1 MLLRL
6 SCGESCKLWGYWIYS
21 THAKRADYNINR
33 LQELAFFVS
42 VPGMDQKRPDPYAT
56 LGEFIKRQRE
66 LSQLSLRQLADIC
79 GISNPYLSQ
88 IERGLRTPSSMILQ
102 SLAKGLRI
110 SAETL
115 YTQAGILDPREAEES
130 DVIKE
135 IMHDPD
141 LSARQRE
148 MMIDMYRSF
157 RKVNDAEGPS

>member
-1 MLLRL
+1 MQ
-6 SCGESCKLWGYWIYS
+6 GV
-21 THAKRADYNINR
+21 NR

-42 VPGMDQKRPDPYAT
+42 VPHMAQKQPDPYAT

-115 YTQAGILDPREAEES
+115 YTQAGILDPQEAEES
-130 DVIKE
+130 DVIKAV
-135 IMHDPD
+135 MHDPD

-157 RKVNDAEGPS
+157 RQVNETSSTT

>member
-1 MLLRL
+1 MQR
-6 SCGESCKLWGYWIYS
+6 
-21 THAKRADYNINR
+21 AKR

-42 VPGMDQKRPDPYAT
+42 VPYMAQKQPDPYAT

-115 YTQAGILDPREAEES
+115 YTQAGILDPQEAEES
-130 DVIKE
+130 DVIKAV
-135 IMHDPD
+135 MHDPD

-157 RKVNDAEGPS
+157 RQVNETSSTT

>member
-1 MLLRL
+1 
-6 SCGESCKLWGYWIYS
+6 
-21 THAKRADYNINR
+21 
-33 LQELAFFVS
+33 
-42 VPGMDQKRPDPYAT
+42 MDQKRPDPYAT

-130 DVIKE
+130 DVIKA

-157 RKVNDAEGPS
+157 RKVNDADGAS

>member
-1 MLLRL
+1 
-6 SCGESCKLWGYWIYS
+6 
-21 THAKRADYNINR
+21 
-33 LQELAFFVS
+33 
-42 VPGMDQKRPDPYAT
+42 MDQKRPDPYVT

-130 DVIKE
+130 DVIKA
-135 IMHDPD
+135 ILHDPD

-157 RKVNDAEGPS
+157 RKVNEADGPS